1 MGRKARRTITPYHH
15 FYSID
20 IYYIFP
26 VPMIEEIL
34 HHLKKDFLGYA
45 VCVGLVVL
53 IVKFHLLSLCV
64 FLLFIHLV
72 TDIFV
77 NGLGRRIPWM
87 PRRILLWFL
96 YAVLVTAIG
105 FCCMVVAPR
114 LLTDLARYWTAIQRD
129 TLRFLAGISARYGIV
144 IDIAIIKNYAVSE
157 SSDIFSKTLGI
168 LNVVS
173 KGMVYFIFAAVLNLL
188 MFLEGDRISA
198 TFTRTQDSLMSYVF
212 IFVVNRTHTFFG
224 YFRKVMMGQ
233 LFISL
238 INTAIT
244 TVVLIVL
251 DIPHKTTLVFVV
263 FICGLIPVVGN
274 LISNTILTITA
285 LVSVGPLAAVIC
297 LGLLVGVHKLEYFL
311 NSKIIG
317 TIIDVPMFVTL
328 LALLVG
334 EALLGVMGLVVA
346 LPLAMTIKNDL
357 EQARADRAA
366 AARQHTTLWGSDKR
380 FE

>member
-1 MGRKARRTITPYHH
+1 
-15 FYSID
+15 
-20 IYYIFP
+20 
-26 VPMIEEIL
+26 MIEEIL